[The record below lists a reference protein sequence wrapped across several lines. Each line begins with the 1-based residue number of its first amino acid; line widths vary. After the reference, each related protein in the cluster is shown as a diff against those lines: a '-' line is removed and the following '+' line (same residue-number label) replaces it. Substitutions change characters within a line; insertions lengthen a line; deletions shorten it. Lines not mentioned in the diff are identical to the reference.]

1 VTTTKAKTA
10 DPAPA
15 EPAPPAPPTVH
26 DHPSL
31 IAALAAF
38 HVDLP
43 RVGKD
48 NTAKV
53 TSDKGSYT
61 YKYADLSEI
70 SPVVLPLLGAHGLAW
85 STCPTIADGMFLL
98 KWELA
103 HTSGET
109 KSGTWPLPDPRSSPQ
124 VIGSA
129 LTYARRYALCA
140 VTGIAPGDDDDDAQA
155 ASQRAQ
161 RDAGPRNVDGGGRPQ
176 PDRTRAA
183 QAAAAQTDEGQ
194 PASKSAEAALELLA
208 RTCAQ
213 RGWDREKVARYYERE
228 TGRALAR
235 AAMRDTEE
243 FRKKLLA
250 LSEDDTA
257 HLRIADATTP
267 DVPPADEPPADEGE

>member
-1 VTTTKAKTA
+1 MTTTKAKTA
-10 DPAPA
+10 DTPAA
-15 EPAPPAPPTVH
+15 EPAAPPPAPTVH
-26 DHPSL
+26 EHPSL

-38 HVDLP
+38 HVELP

-53 TSDKGSYT
+53 TSDKGNYT

-85 STCPTIADGMFLL
+85 STCPTITDGMFLL

-161 RDAGPRNVDGGGRPQ
+161 RDSGQSRNVDGRPQ

-183 QAAAAQTDEGQ
+183 QATAAQTDEGQ

-213 RGWDREKVARYYERE
+213 RGWDREKVARWYERE

-250 LSEDDTA
+250 LPEADVAHIRITDDT
-257 HLRIADATTP
+257 TP
-267 DVPPADEPPADEGE
+267 DEPPAAEEE